1 MKSSCAT
8 PAFLV
13 LLTLFCSV
21 GCSRR
26 SGSTQ
31 AAADPTVENHASR
44 PHSGSGVVAK
54 DPVANEDPANE
65 DPANEDPANEDPA
78 NEDPANES
86 AAASVDETVA
96 ETRTTHTNRLAN
108 ETSPYLLLHAHN
120 PVDWYPWGPEA
131 LERARREK
139 KVIFLSIGYSSCH
152 WCHVMERESF
162 LDEEIAAFMNE
173 HFVCIKVDREERP
186 DVDTIYMTS
195 LHVYNQL
202 SGSGRGGGW
211 PLSMFLTPEGQPFF
225 GGTYF
230 PARDGD
236 RGASTGFS
244 SLLQRV
250 HEIWSANAEKVE
262 ADAEMITRYV
272 KEQLESRQPVALT
285 PIDEK
290 VQQKVLAALEEQFDA
305 DYGGFGYQP
314 TNPMRPKF
322 PEPSNLVFLIEYA
335 KRTRDEEAIQ
345 LLSVTLERMAM
356 GGIRDH
362 LGGGFHRY
370 SVDRFWRIP
379 HFEKMLYDN
388 GQLASVY
395 ADAHLLTG
403 REDFKRVTDEM
414 LTFVLREMTDERGG
428 FYSALDA
435 ESENEE
441 GKFYRWT
448 KDELK
453 EALSDDEFELF
464 AAVYGINDEP
474 NFEEHYYAPQY
485 SKALAVTAASM
496 KIDESELDARLVP
509 IREKLFD
516 IRAARPRPLTDTKI
530 LTGWNGLM
538 IRGFAV
544 AGTNFNNAAY
554 IQAAGDAATFV
565 LDELLTEDGRLL
577 RTYGRGQA
585 KLNAYVDDYAFMIDG
600 LIALHDATQDRKWLD
615 AADALMAKQIELFW
629 DEANGG
635 FFYTS
640 NDHETLLARG
650 KNPVDGARPSGGSVS
665 AQNLVAL
672 GSRLERPEYLA
683 MAERSIQ
690 AISGLLERAP
700 AAAPRMVAAVVQ
712 WLEATAKP

>member
-1 MKSSCAT
+1 
-8 PAFLV
+8 
-13 LLTLFCSV
+13 
-21 GCSRR
+21 
-26 SGSTQ
+26 
-31 AAADPTVENHASR
+31 
-44 PHSGSGVVAK
+44 
-54 DPVANEDPANE
+54 
-65 DPANEDPANEDPA
+65 
-78 NEDPANES
+78 
-86 AAASVDETVA
+86 
-96 ETRTTHTNRLAN
+96 
-108 ETSPYLLLHAHN
+108 
-120 PVDWYPWGPEA
+120 
-131 LERARREK
+131 
-139 KVIFLSIGYSSCH
+139 
-152 WCHVMERESF
+152 
-162 LDEEIAAFMNE
+162 
-173 HFVCIKVDREERP
+173 CIKVDREERP